1 LRRVCYRDEW
11 RGEPRRSPLGRPSS
25 AVACYGGWKGG
36 LASAQFRFDTPQLAA
51 GSFIKRTKDKDINV
65 DVKKLKG
72 SWTGYYRIKKGKIRI
87 IFDYKNKA
95 VFIEKIDFRGDVYK
109 K

>member
-1 LRRVCYRDEW
+1 MKWKINYSRDAEKFIERENI
-11 RGEPRRSPLGRPSS
+11 RGETRQD
-25 AVACYGGWKGG
+25 
-36 LASAQFRFDTPQLAA
+36 LAKFL
-51 GSFIKRTKDKDINV
+51 KRTKGEDINV

-72 SWTGYYRIKKGKIRI
+72 SWAGYYRIKKGKIRI
-87 IFDYKNKA
+87 IFDVDYKNKA